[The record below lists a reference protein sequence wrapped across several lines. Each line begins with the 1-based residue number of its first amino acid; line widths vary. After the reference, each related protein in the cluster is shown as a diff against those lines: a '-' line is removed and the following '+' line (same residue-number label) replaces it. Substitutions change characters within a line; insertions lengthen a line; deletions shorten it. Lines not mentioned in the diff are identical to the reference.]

1 MKTWI
6 VLVATVVA
14 LSSCK
19 TSAYFNSPNDLNY
32 ITGTLYLTTGEKL
45 DGKISINEDAGG
57 LIRIY
62 LDGEKKPQRYRFP
75 EVKGYSVRNEYYE
88 LKEVKD
94 GIAFNRAYRFHFMK
108 RLTPATSKIHL
119 YEYLD
124 KQTSY
129 SGYGGYRRTSTAYTS
144 LEKNYYIQ
152 FPSEKYD
159 GVWDIGLSKL
169 VPNFDEKM
177 SKIVKDCPVLSQKIA
192 NKEKGY
198 FYSQLGGGDEQRV
211 DMLWNIINEY
221 NDCR

>member
-1 MKTWI
+1 MKTWL

-14 LSSCK
+14 LTSCK
-19 TSAYFNSPNDLNY
+19 TAAYFNSPNDLNY
-32 ITGTLYLTTGEKL
+32 ISGTLYLTTGEKL
-45 DGKISINEDAGG
+45 EGKISVNEEAGG
-57 LIRIY
+57 LVKIY
-62 LDGEKKPQRYRFP
+62 LEGEKKAQRYKFP

-108 RLTPATSKIHL
+108 RLTPANSKIHL

-124 KQTSY
+124 KRTSY
-129 SGYGGYRRTSTAYTS
+129 SGYGGYRRTSTFTS

-177 SKIVKDCPVLSQKIA
+177 SKIVDDCPALSQKIA

-198 FYSQLGGGDEQRV
+198 FYSQLGGGDEKRV

-221 NDCR
+221 NECR

>member
-1 MKTWI
+1 MKTLL

-45 DGKISINEDAGG
+45 EGKISVNEEAGG
-57 LIRIY
+57 IIKIY

-75 EVKGYSVRNEYYE
+75 EVKAYSIRNEYYE

-108 RLTPATSKIHL
+108 RLTPADSKIHL

-124 KQTSY
+124 KQTQY
-129 SGYGGYRRTSTAYTS
+129 SGYGGYRRNSTAYTS

-152 FPSEKYD
+152 LSSEKYD

-177 SKIVKDCPVLSQKIA
+177 SKIVDDCPTLSQKIA

-198 FYSQLGGGDEQRV
+198 FYSQLGAGEEKRV

-221 NDCR
+221 NQCK

>member
-1 MKTWI
+1 MKTWL

-14 LSSCK
+14 LTSCK

-32 ITGTLYLTTGEKL
+32 ISGTLYLTTGEKL
-45 DGKISINEDAGG
+45 EGKISVSEDAGG
-57 LIRIY
+57 LVKIF
-62 LDGEKKPQRYRFP
+62 LDGEKKAQRYRFP
-75 EVKGYSVRNEYYE
+75 EVKAYSVRNDYYE

-108 RLTPATSKIHL
+108 RLTSAKSKIHL

-129 SGYGGYRRTSTAYTS
+129 SGYGGYRRTSSYTS

-152 FPSEKYD
+152 LPSEKYD

-177 SKIVKDCPVLSQKIA
+177 SKIVDDCPALSQKIA

-198 FYSQLGGGDEQRV
+198 FYSQLGAGDEKRV

-221 NDCR
+221 NECK